1 MGKLVVLSF
10 FSGDLQRGFAAI
22 YARISTTNNQLP
34 SQCQA
39 SLPAA
44 PQLVQTYQRW
54 RLLYSALSQCSNSTR
69 IQIEQEDVL
78 QVSRVDFD
86 SLCEQLKTQLNA
98 WLNTKDFQAINQKL
112 RRNLDSR
119 EQVRL
124 VIESDNEQLRQLPWH
139 LWQFCQE
146 YPLTEIILSRPEYDQ
161 VSVPKPNK
169 FKKVRILA
177 VLGNSEGIDVEKD
190 RGILEQLPQAQ
201 TTFLVEP
208 KRQEFNQYLW
218 DEKGWD
224 ILFFAGHSSSD
235 DNGQRGRIE
244 LNPKQS
250 LTIADLKY
258 ALEKAIRQ
266 GLQLAIFNSCDG
278 LGLAQ
283 ELASL
288 QIPHL
293 IVMREPVPD
302 LVAQTFLKYFL
313 AAFSSRK
320 SLVLSL
326 REAREKLQGL
336 EGICPCASWL
346 PVLCQNPTAPA
357 LKWQDLYHQFPYQ
370 KLLKIAAISFCLT
383 VLVVGLRFFGT
394 LQSQELQ
401 AFDHLMRQRPY
412 EEPDR
417 RLLIVQATPEDIAK
431 DLGLRKKGASLSDQN
446 LTLLLKKLQEYEPM
460 AIGLDIYRDFAA
472 EPELAPYLQQ
482 ENLFGMCKVKSI
494 EGDEDAKLG
503 VKPPPEI
510 TDYRLGF
517 SDTIADS
524 DGILRRHLL
533 SMKPPV
539 ANDPCLANNHLSFL
553 LALYYLDQKNI
564 AWQNTSNRQLKIG
577 EVLLKALKSHTGGYQ
592 NLDAGGRQIIL
603 NYRSLPSARNV
614 AKTVSVSDVLEE
626 EGLLKR
632 KEEFKGRIILI
643 GIAQSRNDG
652 SGGDYWPTPYGEEI
666 PGIFIQ
672 GHMVSQILS
681 AVLDQRPLLWIL
693 PRGLELIWI
702 WLWAILG
709 GIIAYWLKKPLHL
722 AITTATSLTALYGI
736 CYLLICQ
743 GGWLPLI
750 PAIIVLILTA
760 IVIVTRKN
768 ID

>member
-10 FSGDLQRGFAAI
+10 FSGDLQTGFPAI
-22 YARISTTNNQLP
+22 SARISNNNNQLP

-44 PQLVQTYQRW
+44 PQLVQIHQRW
-54 RLLYSALSQCSNSTR
+54 RLLYSALSQCTNSTR
-69 IQIEQEDVL
+69 IQIEQEDIL
-78 QVSRVDFD
+78 QVSRIDFD
-86 SLCEQLKTQLNA
+86 SLCQQLKTQLNA
-98 WLNTKDFQAINQKL
+98 WLNTKDFQAIDQKL
-112 RRNLDSR
+112 RRNLDST
-119 EQVRL
+119 EQIRL

-139 LWQFCQE
+139 LWLFCEE
-146 YPLTEIILSRPEYDQ
+146 YPHTEIILSRPEYEQ
-161 VSVPKPNK
+161 VIVPKQNE

-177 VLGNSEGIDVEKD
+177 VLGNSEGIDIKED
-190 RGILEQLPQAQ
+190 REILEQLPQSQ
-201 TTFLVEP
+201 TEFLVEP
-208 KRQEFNQYLW
+208 QRQEFNQYLW
-218 DEKGWD
+218 QEKGWD

-235 DNGQRGRIE
+235 NNGQTGRIE
-244 LNPKQS
+244 LNQNES
-250 LTIADLKY
+250 LTIPDLKY

-278 LGLAQ
+278 LGLAL

-302 LVAQTFLKYFL
+302 LVAQEFLKGFL
-313 AAFSSRK
+313 DAFSSRK
-320 SLVLSL
+320 SLVISL

-336 EGICPCASWL
+336 ESICPCASWL

-370 KLLKIAAISFCLT
+370 KLIKIVAISFFIT
-383 VLVVGLRFFGT
+383 VLVVGLRFLGI

-401 AFDHLMRQRPY
+401 AFDHLMRQRPH
-412 EEPDR
+412 EQPDP

-431 DLGLRKKGASLSDQN
+431 DLGRKKKGASLSDKK

-460 AIGLDIYRDFAA
+460 VIGLDIYRDFAA

-482 ENLFGMCKVKSI
+482 ENLFGMCKVKAMA
-494 EGDEDAKLG
+494 GDKDAKIG

-510 TDYRLGF
+510 TGYRLGF
-517 SDTIADS
+517 SDAIADS

-564 AWQNTSNRQLKIG
+564 PWQNNPKSDLKIG
-577 EVLLKALKSHTGGYQ
+577 EVLLKALKYHTGGYQ
-592 NLDAGGRQIIL
+592 DIDAGGRQIML
-603 NYRSLPSARNV
+603 NYRSLYSARNV
-614 AKTVSVSDVLEE
+614 AKTVSVSDILEE

-643 GIAQSRNDG
+643 GVSQSRNDG
-652 SGGDYWPTPYGEEI
+652 SGGDYWATPYGEEI
-666 PGIFIQ
+666 PGLFIQ
-672 GHMVSQILS
+672 GHMVSQIIS

-693 PRGLELIWI
+693 PGGLELIWI
-702 WLWAILG
+702 WLWAIIG

-722 AITTATSLTALYGI
+722 AIATAISLTALYGI

-750 PAIIVLILTA
+750 PAIIVLLLTA
-760 IVIVTRKN
+760 MVIVIRKKL
-768 ID
+768 D